1 MVKVRISKLSNSDF
15 NVVVAWRQKIN
26 IDNQIGVWKD
36 IPDPPPGCLGLVILE
51 TEGVDVN

>member
-15 NVVVAWRQKIN
+15 NVVVAGRQKIN
-26 IDNQIGVWKD
+26 IDNQIGWKD
-36 IPDPPPGCLGLVILE
+36 IPDPPPACLGLVILE